1 MRRQGLS
8 SSQSSSPRRRP
19 KGAPVNVSNA
29 RRLLEA
35 LLFVPPLVAAVAIA
49 AGLPPA
55 LELPKPKLDSAAT
68 LVSALKARKSARE
81 FSPEPLSLHALSD
94 LLWAADGM
102 NRDDGSP
109 CFQASPSFERES

>member
-19 KGAPVNVSNA
+19 KGAPMNVSNA
-29 RRLLEA
+29 RRLLGA

-55 LELPKPKLDSAAT
+55 LELPKPKLDTAAT
-68 LVSALKARKSARE
+68 LVSALKARKTARE
-81 FSPEPLSLHALSD
+81 FSPAPLPLQALSD
-94 LLWAADGM
+94 LLWAADGID
-102 NRDDGSP
+102 REDGRRAAAPAENSP
-109 CFQASPSFERES
+109 E